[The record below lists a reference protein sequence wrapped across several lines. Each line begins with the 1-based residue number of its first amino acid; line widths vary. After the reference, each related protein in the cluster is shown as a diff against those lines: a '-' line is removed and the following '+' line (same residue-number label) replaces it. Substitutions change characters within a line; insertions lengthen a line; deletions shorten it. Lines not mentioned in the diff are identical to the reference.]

1 MILHYVDKWLLNT
14 RYKLNY
20 NLEDC
25 EVWEDPRN
33 IVCKLCP
40 LAKSFTVYT
49 GSMGCWKMTSFI
61 NHLKKAHARGN
72 DGASAL
78 SSLQPLTS
86 HCSTPINENKKARE
100 SAYDSESHESD
111 EKIPTEKRQ

>member
-1 MILHYVDKWLLNT
+1 MVLHYVDKWLLNT
-14 RYKLNY
+14 RYKAKF
-20 NLEDC
+20 C
-25 EVWEDPRN
+25 TRFVREVWEDPRN

-78 SSLQPLTS
+78 SSLQPL
-86 HCSTPINENKKARE
+86 
-100 SAYDSESHESD
+100 
-111 EKIPTEKRQ
+111 